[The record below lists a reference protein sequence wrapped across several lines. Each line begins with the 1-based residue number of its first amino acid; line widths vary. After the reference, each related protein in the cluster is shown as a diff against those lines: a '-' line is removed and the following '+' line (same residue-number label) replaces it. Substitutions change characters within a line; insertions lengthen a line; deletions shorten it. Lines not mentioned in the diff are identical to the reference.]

1 MHLLDPPCIV
11 ERELCTGLGDS
22 QKAKKSG
29 VWQGQ
34 QNQNAYDKELI
45 NAYDRRV
52 LFCQIGLLVKCT
64 LTHEGNPLRLP
75 ENLLG

>member
-1 MHLLDPPCIV
+1 MRLLDLRCVV

-29 VWQGQ
+29 MWQGQ
-34 QNQNAYDKELI
+34 QNQNTYNKEVI
-45 NAYDRRV
+45 NACDKRV

-64 LTHEGNPLRLP
+64 LAHEGNPLRLS